1 MEPRIGQ
8 SLIEGFRAASRSW
21 AAIGVLIG
29 CWIVVFL
36 IAVICIVLTNPPAEL
51 FQERTPAVAIPA
63 APAGEP
69 PQAREA
75 PEAETDLFAQLAQAP
90 MEPASASPDAAVP
103 AAAAAS
109 EPGPAA
115 PEPAEG
121 QARRVVTQWFGRA
134 WPMLLICFLLV
145 MAANLWLTGAQIGY
159 LAKRVSGGPAPLSE
173 FWRSGTRAFGALL
186 GATLVFGLVMV
197 VLALVL
203 GLISWL
209 FALLGTVA
217 PKALVGVLSVIVGL
231 GMAVGFVW
239 LLVRAVSF
247 WFIAVV
253 VDQVGPVAGLK
264 AGLRVTRRRFW
275 RVLGLGLLVLL
286 ISYGVWLPFVVLE
299 WLSTSLGG
307 GLGEVG
313 RLLSNLL
320 GGLASVFV
328 GFAVSAAF
336 IRFYQEARAGSPAA
350 GSSG

>member
-29 CWIVVFL
+29 CWIAVFL
-36 IAVICIVLTNPPAEL
+36 IAVICLVLTNPPAEL
-51 FQERTPAVAIPA
+51 FQERPPTAAISA
-63 APAGEP
+63 APAGGS
-69 PQAREA
+69 PQVREA
-75 PEAETDLFAQLAQAP
+75 PKAGTDLFTQLAQTP
-90 MEPASASPDAAVP
+90 TEPVSPDAAAP
-103 AAAAAS
+103 AAAAAPQP
-109 EPGPAA
+109 EGPAA
-115 PEPAEG
+115 DPAAA
-121 QARRVVTQWFGRA
+121 QARRVVTQWFRRA
-134 WPMLLICFLLV
+134 WPMLLVCFLLV

-159 LAKRVSGGPAPLSE
+159 LAKRMSGGPAPLSE

-186 GATLVFGLVMV
+186 GATLIFGLVLV
-197 VLALVL
+197 VLALAL

-209 FALLGTVA
+209 FALLGPVA

-231 GMAVGFVW
+231 GMLMGFVW
-239 LLVRAVSF
+239 VLVRAVSF

-253 VDQVGPVAGLK
+253 VDQLDPMAGLK

-286 ISYGVWLPFVVLE
+286 ISYGVWLPFGVLE
-299 WLSTSLGG
+299 WISTQFGG
-307 GLGEVG
+307 GLGEAG

-336 IRFYQEARAGSPAA
+336 IRFYQGARAGSPAT

>member
-8 SLIEGFRAASRSW
+8 SIIEGFRAASRSW

-29 CWIVVFL
+29 CWIAVFL

-51 FQERTPAVAIPA
+51 FQERAPAVAIPA

-69 PQAREA
+69 PQVGEA
-75 PEAETDLFAQLAQAP
+75 PEAGTDLFTQLEQPP
-90 MEPASASPDAAVP
+90 MEPAAASPDVAAP
-103 AAAAAS
+103 AS
-109 EPGPAA
+109 PEPEPAA

-134 WPMLLICFLLV
+134 WPMLLVCFLLV

-159 LAKRVSGGPAPLSE
+159 LAKRVSGGPVPLSA

-186 GATLVFGLVMV
+186 GATLIFGLGVV
-197 VLALVL
+197 VLALAL

-217 PKALVGVLSVIVGL
+217 PKALVGVLSVLVGL
-231 GMAVGFVW
+231 GMAAGFVW

-253 VDQVGPVAGLK
+253 VDQLGPVAGLK
-264 AGLRVTRRRFW
+264 AGLRVTRHRFW

-286 ISYGVWLPFVVLE
+286 ISYGVWLPFGVLE
-299 WLSTSLGG
+299 WASRSLGG
-307 GLGEVG
+307 GFGAVG
-313 RLLSNLL
+313 GLLSNLL
-320 GGLASVFV
+320 GALASVFV

-336 IRFYQEARAGSPAA
+336 IRFYQDARGAQAA
-350 GSSG
+350 SGPSA